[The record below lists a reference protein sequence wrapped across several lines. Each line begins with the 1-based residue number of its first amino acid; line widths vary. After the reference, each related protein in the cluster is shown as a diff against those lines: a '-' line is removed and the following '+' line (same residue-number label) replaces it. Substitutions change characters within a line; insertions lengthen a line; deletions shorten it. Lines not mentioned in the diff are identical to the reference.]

1 MNENSISVI
10 VPALNE
16 EKNLEAAVA
25 MVSEAV
31 KKRFDEYEIIIFNDG
46 SSDRTG
52 EVAEALAKRDKHL
65 KVIHH
70 KNSKCLGGVYKEG
83 RALAKMNYLIFVNG
97 KGDIPS
103 ESFDA
108 ILAQR
113 GKADIII
120 PYTLNSK
127 DRPIHR
133 RVISQI
139 FVWLLN
145 TIFKLNLRYYN
156 HSVLHK
162 KEIVDSVDI
171 FTNSYAFQ
179 AEILIK
185 LIKSGYS
192 YIEVGISDKFE
203 KGIKTKIFK
212 LKNIIST
219 GLFLIN
225 IISEIYF
232 SKKYRNKR
240 ESILDKVR

>member
-1 MNENSISVI
+1 MNKNSISVI
-10 VPALNE
+10 ISALNE
-16 EKNLEAAVA
+16 EKNLKTVVA
-25 MVSEAV
+25 TVSEAV
-31 KKRFDEYEIIIFNDG
+31 KKRFGEYEIIIFNDG
-46 SSDRTG
+46 SSDKTG
-52 EVAEALAKRDKHL
+52 EIAETLARRNKYL

-185 LIKSGYS
+185 LIKSGHS
-192 YIEVGISDKFE
+192 YIEVGVSDKFE

-219 GLFLIN
+219 GSFLIN

-232 SKKYRNKR
+232 SKEYRQ
-240 ESILDKVR
+240 

>member
-1 MNENSISVI
+1 M
-10 VPALNE
+10 
-16 EKNLEAAVA
+16 
-25 MVSEAV
+25 
-31 KKRFDEYEIIIFNDG
+31 
-46 SSDRTG
+46 
-52 EVAEALAKRDKHL
+52 
-65 KVIHH
+65 
-70 KNSKCLGGVYKEG
+70 
-83 RALAKMNYLIFVNG
+83 
-97 KGDIPS
+97 
-103 ESFDA
+103 
-108 ILAQR
+108 
-113 GKADIII
+113 
-120 PYTLNSK
+120 
-127 DRPIHR
+127 
-133 RVISQI
+133 
-139 FVWLLN
+139 
-145 TIFKLNLRYYN
+145 
-156 HSVLHK
+156 HK